1 MGKRSKRPGRAA
13 RDVHAAIRE
22 QAERLHAAPA
32 PGIRDAEE
40 LPEVAGLLGAA
51 RQAVES
57 SIPRSFVHFGRL
69 YYLRVRL
76 ALQVDVFDSPA
87 AGFPLVRGATFSC
100 EDFGHAPGH

>member
-22 QAERLHAAPA
+22 QAERLRSAPA
-32 PGIRDAEE
+32 PGIRDADDV
-40 LPEVAGLLGAA
+40 PEVAGLLGAA

-57 SIPRSFVHFGRL
+57 GIPRSIVYFGRP

-87 AGFPLVRGATFSC
+87 AALPLVQGATFSS
-100 EDFGHAPGH
+100 EGFGHAPGH